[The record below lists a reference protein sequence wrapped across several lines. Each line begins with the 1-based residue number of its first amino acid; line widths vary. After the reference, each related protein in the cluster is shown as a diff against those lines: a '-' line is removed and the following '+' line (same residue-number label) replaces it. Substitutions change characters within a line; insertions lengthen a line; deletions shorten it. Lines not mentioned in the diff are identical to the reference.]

1 MGKFTVNAKRYDPY
15 RNFNFVIMIDNVAV
29 AGLSKCSALKKTTE
43 KVTWR
48 EGADASVQH
57 QLPGKTSYDAITLT
71 GGVTHDT
78 TFEEWANKVNNFR
91 GNPSM
96 SLKGFRKNISIVVRN
111 EADQP
116 VVAYNVYNCWVS
128 EYQALAE
135 LDAGGNAVLIQTIKL
150 ENEGWERDTAVTEP
164 TET

>member
-1 MGKFTVNAKRYDPY
+1 MGQQ
-15 RNFNFVIMIDNVAV
+15 
-29 AGLSKCSALKKTTE
+29 S
-43 KVTWR
+43 
-48 EGADASVQH
+48 Q
-57 QLPGKTSYDAITLT
+57 QLPG
-71 GGVTHDT
+71 
-78 TFEEWANKVNNFR
+78 
-91 GNPSM
+91 
-96 SLKGFRKNISIVVRN
+96 RKNISIVVRN